1 MSDIAREK
9 EDFADGRVS
18 DRSSNE
24 LSADQLAV
32 NERKLVMKMDLRILP
47 VLCVVYLMAFID
59 RYVKIKIEI

>member
-9 EDFADGRVS
+9 EDFADARVS